1 MKELSNK
8 QSCPRNGRRS
18 SLGSTQNEERVLSL
32 VWPQFCFFYYRDGD
46 TQLSRILG
54 VIERFC
60 CCFTVL
66 KFLTQNKH
74 VVISHTSF
82 SLDSVFFSSGIEIE
96 SFVCNSNLTSWS
108 GTVQFLPWRTA
119 SESFHYLS

>member
-8 QSCPRNGRRS
+8 QSCPRNGGRGRCF
-18 SLGSTQNEERVLSL
+18 GSTQNEERLVSL

-46 TQLSRILG
+46 VQLSRILR

-60 CCFTVL
+60 CCFTVF
-66 KFLTQNKH
+66 KFLTQNEH

-82 SLDSVFFSSGIEIE
+82 SLDSVFFSQG
-96 SFVCNSNLTSWS
+96 
-108 GTVQFLPWRTA
+108 
-119 SESFHYLS
+119 